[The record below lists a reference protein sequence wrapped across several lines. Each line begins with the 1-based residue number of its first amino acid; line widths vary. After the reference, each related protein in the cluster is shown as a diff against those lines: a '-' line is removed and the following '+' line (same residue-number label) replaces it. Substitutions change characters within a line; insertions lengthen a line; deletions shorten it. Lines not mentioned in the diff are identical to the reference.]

1 MKQQINDADLE
12 QVVGGTV
19 KISESRMQIKFT
31 EICGSTA
38 FNLKNCS
45 FSDATVLVAQMYA
58 QYADKPAAE
67 YENACKAAFEAKGW
81 I

>member
-1 MKQQINDADLE
+1 MKQQINENELE
-12 QVVGGTV
+12 QVVGGTI

-31 EICGSTA
+31 EISGSQA
-38 FNLKNCS
+38 YNLKCS

-58 QYADKPAAE
+58 QYAGKPAAE
-67 YENACKAAFEAKGW
+67 YEKACKAAFQAKGW

>member
-1 MKQQINDADLE
+1 MKQQINENELE

-31 EICGSTA
+31 EISGSQA
-38 FNLKNCS
+38 YNLKCS
-45 FSDATVLVAQMYA
+45 FSEATVLVAQMYA
-58 QYADKPAAE
+58 QYAGKSAAE
-67 YENACKAAFEAKGW
+67 YENACKAAFQAKGW